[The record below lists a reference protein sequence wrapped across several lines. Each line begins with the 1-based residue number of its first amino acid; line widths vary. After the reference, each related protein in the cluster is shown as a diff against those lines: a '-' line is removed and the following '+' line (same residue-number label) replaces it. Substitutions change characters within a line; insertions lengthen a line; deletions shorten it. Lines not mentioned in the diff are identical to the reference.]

1 MNYSVEKQKGAVKV
15 DFTLTADEWKEAL
28 SQAYLTTRGKYN
40 IPGFRKGHAPR
51 GVIESMY
58 GKGVFFDDAFESS
71 FRRAYGEVMDKETW
85 IFPVDDPKIDLGDM
99 NDEKFTFS
107 ATITV
112 KPEFELGAYKGLE
125 IPKAEVEVTAAEID
139 AEVEHARMHASR
151 IVDVTDRP
159 VQKGDIVTL
168 DYSGSVD
175 GVKFEGG
182 TAENQE
188 LEIGSNSFIPG
199 FEDGMIGLTIGQ
211 TSDLHVKFPEDYH
224 AKELAG
230 KDAVFNV
237 TVHAIKVKE
246 MPELNDEFARDV
258 SEAETLADYKKSIEE
273 RIRSDKQR
281 RADVDS
287 ENEMLKTISE
297 NCEIDVPQC
306 MIDKEVD
313 YMLAD
318 FEMQLKQYYGGMRLK
333 DYFKYTGLKELD
345 FRRQRRESAISNVK
359 IRLVLEKIIEAEKI
373 EVSDKELEEEVEKFV
388 AHAKE
393 HGKEYDEHT
402 LSHQRAY
409 IKSDLLMAK
418 VIDFLNANNK
428 FVAKKE
434 NSKGEDGEKKSAPK
448 KTTSAKKPV
457 AKKAATAKSD
467 KKDE

>member
-28 SQAYLTTRGKYN
+28 SQAYLMTRGKYN

-58 GKGVFFDDAFESS
+58 GKGVFFDDAFETS

-85 IFPVDDPKIDLGDM
+85 IFPVDDPKVDLGDM
-99 NDEKFTFS
+99 DEEKFTFS
-107 ATITV
+107 ATITT

-125 IPKAEVEVTAAEID
+125 IPKAEVDVKPSEVD

-151 IVDVTDRP
+151 IIEVTDRAI
-159 VQKGDIVTL
+159 QKGDVVTL

-182 TAENQE
+182 TAQNQE

-211 TSDLHVKFPEDYH
+211 TSDLRVKFPEDYH

-230 KDAVFNV
+230 KDAVFTV

-246 MPELNDEFARDV
+246 MPQLNDEFARDV
-258 SEAETLADYKKSIEE
+258 SECETLADYKKSIEDK
-273 RIRSDKQR
+273 IRSDKQH

-287 ENEMLKTISE
+287 ENEMLKIISG

-318 FEMQLKQYYGGMRLK
+318 FEMQLKQYYGGMSLK

-373 EVSDKELEEEVEKFV
+373 EVSEKELEEEVEKFV
-388 AHAKE
+388 SHSKE
-393 HGKEYDEHT
+393 HGREFDEHA

-418 VIDFLNANNK
+418 VIDFLKKSNK

-434 NSKGEDGEKKSAPK
+434 DAATDGAD
-448 KTTSAKKPV
+448 KKPV
-457 AKKAATAKSD
+457 RKKASSDKKTASKKSSTAKSD